1 MSVDAPSELVYIS
14 LYGEITQW
22 DAEMRDLLAI
32 TKALADE
39 NRLRAIG
46 LLRGRE
52 LCLCQIIE
60 VLGLAPSTVSK
71 HMSILGQAR
80 LVESRKEG
88 RWAYFRL
95 ADDDAPQEALQALAL
110 VLTSLKQDKRGK
122 ADQQQLR
129 TVLKVEPEVLCRKQ
143 ANCKC

>member
-1 MSVDAPSELVYIS
+1 
-14 LYGEITQW
+14 
-22 DAEMRDLLAI
+22 MRDLIAV

-39 NRLRAIG
+39 NRVRAIG
-46 LLRGRE
+46 LLRRRE
-52 LCLCQIIE
+52 LCLCQIVE

-71 HMSILGQAR
+71 HMSILYRAR

-95 ADDDAPQEALQALAL
+95 ADDDAPPEALQALEW
-110 VLTSLKQDKRGK
+110 VLASLKRDKQDK
-122 ADQQQLR
+122 ADQKQLKA
-129 TVLKVEPEVLCRKQ
+129 VLKLEPEELCRKQ

>member
-1 MSVDAPSELVYIS
+1 
-14 LYGEITQW
+14 
-22 DAEMRDLLAI
+22 MRHLLAI

-39 NRLRAIG
+39 NRLRAMG

-71 HMSILGQAR
+71 HMSILHQAQ
-80 LVESRKEG
+80 LVESRKQG

-95 ADDDAPQEALQALAL
+95 ADDEAGEEVRQALQL
-110 VLTSLKQDKRGK
+110 VVASLKSDKQGK
-122 ADQQQLR
+122 ADQQQLKA
-129 TVLKVEPEVLCRKQ
+129 VLKLEPEALCRKQ
-143 ANCKC
+143 ASCRC

>member
-1 MSVDAPSELVYIS
+1 
-14 LYGEITQW
+14 
-22 DAEMRDLLAI
+22 MRDLLAI

-52 LCLCQIIE
+52 LCLCQITE

-71 HMSILGQAR
+71 HMSVLNQAR

-95 ADDDAPQEALQALAL
+95 ADDDTPAQTLHALEL
-110 VLTSLKQDKRGK
+110 VLASLKQDKQGK
-122 ADQQQLR
+122 VDQKHLKA
-129 TVLKVEPEVLCRKQ
+129 VLKIEPEELCRKQ
-143 ANCKC
+143 ANCRC

>member
-1 MSVDAPSELVYIS
+1 
-14 LYGEITQW
+14 
-22 DAEMRDLLAI
+22 MRDLLNVA
-32 TKALADE
+32 KALADE
-39 NRLRAIG
+39 SRLRALG
-46 LLRGRE
+46 LLRGQE

-71 HMSILGQAR
+71 HMSILHQAR

-95 ADDDAPQEALQALAL
+95 ADGDAPSEAIQALEL
-110 VLTSLKQDKRGK
+110 VLASLKTDKQGK
-122 ADQQQLR
+122 TDQQQLKAVLR
-129 TVLKVEPEVLCRKQ
+129 TDPQELCRKQ

>member
-1 MSVDAPSELVYIS
+1 
-14 LYGEITQW
+14 
-22 DAEMRDLLAI
+22 MRDLIAI

-71 HMSILGQAR
+71 HMSILQQAR
-80 LVESRKEG
+80 LVQSRKQG
-88 RWAYFRL
+88 RWVYLKL
-95 ADDDAPQEALQALAL
+95 ADKDAPTEALQALEV
-110 VLTSLKQDKRGK
+110 VLTSLTEDKQGK
-122 ADQQQLR
+122 ADQKR
-129 TVLKVEPEVLCRKQ
+129 LKAVFKIQPEELCRTQ
-143 ANCKC
+143 AKSRC

>member
-1 MSVDAPSELVYIS
+1 VRE
-14 LYGEITQW
+14 
-22 DAEMRDLLAI
+22 LLAI

-46 LLRGRE
+46 LLRAQE

-71 HMSILGQAR
+71 HMSILHQAR

-95 ADDDAPQEALQALAL
+95 ADGDAPVEATQALEF
-110 VLTSLKQDKRGK
+110 VLASLKRVKQGK
-122 ADQQQLR
+122 ADQQQLKA
-129 TVLKVEPEVLCRKQ
+129 VLKLGPEELCRKQ